1 MTNLSAFWVK
11 CCPPTGLTVLDYW
24 VFGFGWIR
32 WVSLLLPATSES
44 NSFIQLSLK
53 EIVGGGRGDA
63 YTFSFMISAAS
74 ITTTFEIQQ
83 AGSVS

>member
-1 MTNLSAFWVK
+1 MKGIDTQLCVDSHQLM
-11 CCPPTGLTVLDYW
+11 GLTVLELG
-24 VFGFGWIR
+24 FGFGWIR

-44 NSFIQLSLK
+44 TSFIQLSLK

-63 YTFSFMISAAS
+63 YTFSYMISS
-74 ITTTFEIQQ
+74 DFITIAFEMQQ